1 MSERRS
7 NIKPKTETSK
17 LILYWSWAVAII
29 LSAFV
34 VHGTFTGYE
43 VSNLTTLAC
52 CSWTEV
58 AAAHGFY
65 YWKAKNE
72 NRAKGIQQLIK
83 DLAQNHGID
92 AAARFAELIYKD

>member
-1 MSERRS
+1 MSTRKS
-7 NIKPKTETSK
+7 SIKAKTETSK
-17 LILYWSWAVAII
+17 LILYWSWAVTII
-29 LSAFV
+29 LSALV
-34 VHGTFTGYE
+34 AYGTFAGYE
-43 VSNLTTLAC
+43 VSNLAIIAG

-72 NRAKGIQQLIK
+72 NRAKGTQQLVK

-92 AAARFAELIYKD
+92 AAARLAELIYRD